1 MSGHV
6 TAFTGTYLIAVTG
19 NFGTT
24 ARLDPRQTSDIH
36 STWAPV
42 LVVPAVFCCPGKVY
56 EPRPSGEVAEPHQP
70 VLPWAAS
77 PRACGSTSWASPQI
91 ARDFPF
97 GL

>member
-1 MSGHV
+1 MGIV
-6 TAFTGTYLIAVTG
+6 TASTGTYLIAVTG

-24 ARLDPRQTSDIH
+24 ARLDHRQTSAIH

-42 LVVPAVFCCPGKVY
+42 LVVPAVYCCPGKVY
-56 EPRPSGEVAEPHQP
+56 EPRPSGGSRRTAPAG
-70 VLPWAAS
+70 AAL
-77 PRACGSTSWASPQI
+77 GGLTASLRIYIMGFASI